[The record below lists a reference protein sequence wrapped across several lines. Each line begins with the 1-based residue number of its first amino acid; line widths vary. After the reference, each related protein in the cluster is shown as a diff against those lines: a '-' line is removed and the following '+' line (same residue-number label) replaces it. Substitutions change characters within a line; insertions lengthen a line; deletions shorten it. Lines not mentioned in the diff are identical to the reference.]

1 MEKFTLLAKIYTAAG
16 TDGMDKFHLWIYP
29 ASYKKCSGI
38 SSRAVNGRRL
48 SAFVQISGLFHH
60 RHLHHLKQ
68 RKGLT
73 GLFLHWKAQKSDIL
87 KFLLF
92 LICYFCCE
100 KKSFLAFD
108 MW

>member
-48 SAFVQISGLFHH
+48 SAFVQISGLF
-60 RHLHHLKQ
+60 Q
-68 RKGLT
+68 IYIT
-73 GLFLHWKAQKSDIL
+73 Y
-87 KFLLF
+87 
-92 LICYFCCE
+92 ICTIF
-100 KKSFLAFD
+100 KMSI
-108 MW
+108 